1 MQTNWK
7 SALAYGGAAAI
18 VAALTAGVA
27 SALPSGDYGY
37 SDWSAPVSAENGSDP
52 MLNTSATDGC
62 PIMSPDGLDL
72 YMASNRPGSDSG
84 KLDIWV
90 AHRNKTTA
98 GWGAPERLPAPVNT
112 AVDEF
117 CPTPV
122 RGHGL
127 FFVSRRDD
135 PNGDIYFTRWT
146 NSGWNTPERLSA
158 NVNSSAQEWSPSY
171 YELEDGTPV
180 LYFSSTR
187 NGTQDIF
194 ASVNWGPAQ
203 AVGELNTGADDA
215 RPNVRHDGKEIVFDS
230 TRAGGAPDIWTA
242 TRESPTGTWSTP
254 HPVAI
259 VNSPAGESRAS
270 LSWDGTYMLFG
281 SSRPG
286 EGVPP
291 TTDIYVSH
299 RTRTIGGSVK
309 DD

>member
-1 MQTNWK
+1 MNAFWK
-7 SALAYGGAAAI
+7 TTMVCGVAASA
-18 VAALTAGVA
+18 VAALATGAA
-27 SALPSGDYGY
+27 LALPSGDYGY
-37 SDWSAPVSAENGSDP
+37 SDWSAPVSAESGSDP
-52 MLNTSATDGC
+52 SLNTSATDGC

-90 AHRNKTTA
+90 AHRSRTTD
-98 GWGAPERLPAPVNT
+98 GWGAPERLPAPINT
-112 AVDEF
+112 EVDEF
-117 CPTPV
+117 CPTPA
-122 RGHGL
+122 RGHKL

-135 PNGDIYFTRWT
+135 PNGDIYLTTETKTGWT
-146 NSGWNTPERLSA
+146 TPVRLGA
-158 NVNSSAQEWSPSY
+158 GINSSAQEWSPSY
-171 YELEDGTPV
+171 FEIDDGTPV

-203 AVGELNTGADDA
+203 PVAELNTAADDA
-215 RPNVRHDGKEIVFDS
+215 RPNVRHDGKEIVFDT

-242 TRESPTGTWSTP
+242 TRASPTGPWSAP
-254 HPVAI
+254 HPIDA
-259 VNSPAGESRAS
+259 VNSAAGESRGS
-270 LSWDGTYMLFG
+270 LSWDGTYLLFG

-299 RTRTIGGSVK
+299 RNRTHGAPSA

>member
-1 MQTNWK
+1 M
-7 SALAYGGAAAI
+7 AYGGAASV
-18 VAALTAGVA
+18 VAALAAGVA
-27 SALPSGDYGY
+27 TALPSGDDGYGE
-37 SDWSAPVSAENGSDP
+37 WSAPVSAESGSDP
-52 MLNTSATDGC
+52 SLNTSATDGC

-72 YMASNRPGSDSG
+72 YMASNRSGSEAG

-90 AHRNKTTA
+90 AHREKTTD

-117 CPTPV
+117 CPTPA
-122 RGHGL
+122 RGHRL

-135 PNGDIYFTRWT
+135 PNGDIYLTRETKDGWT
-146 NSGWNTPERLSA
+146 EPERLGP

-171 YELEDGTPV
+171 FELDDDTPV

-187 NGTQDIF
+187 GGSQDIF

-203 AVGELNTGADDA
+203 PVSELNTAADDA
-215 RPNVRHDGKEIVFDS
+215 RPNVRHDGKEIVFDT
-230 TRAGGAPDIWTA
+230 TRAGGAPDVWTA
-242 TRESPTGTWSTP
+242 TRESPTGTWSAP
-254 HPVAI
+254 HPIAA

-270 LSWDGTYMLFG
+270 LSWDGSFMLFG

-299 RTRTIGGSVK
+299 RSRTHGASGAG
-309 DD
+309 D